1 MPQQPPTTFRIEDLK
16 ARLKLEPKSRLFYPL
31 AEELRKLDRFEDA
44 EKVLRSGL
52 AVHSSYVSAWIS
64 LGRVLQEQQK
74 HEPAVETLQRACT
87 LDPGNVVAARLLGDS
102 YYALGQPVEA
112 IKKYKL
118 VRALLP
124 ADESVRE
131 TIARL
136 EVEIH
141 RGGPA
146 APALPME
153 RQFEPPV
160 APAAKQTEPF
170 AETEPFKAEEPPVPL
185 TPAFSGDAPVQA
197 VDVDAAMSG
206 AAFTQITSEDRAAS
220 LPRDEVEPF
229 PVVEPEPQ
237 RPGTGDV
244 FTANTESTATETPGS
259 PLVTKTMADLYQRQG
274 HTEEA
279 REIYGKLAQ
288 PAASGATEG
297 SRKQVVQ
304 KLESWLSKVGR
315 K

>member
-1 MPQQPPTTFRIEDLK
+1 MFTVMPQKPPTTFRIEDLK

-44 EKVLRSGL
+44 EKILRNGL
-52 AVHSSYVSAWIS
+52 TVHSSYISAWIS

-74 HEPAVETLQRACT
+74 HDQAVEPLHRACT

-102 YYALGQPVEA
+102 YYAVGQLVEA

-131 TIARL
+131 VIARL

-141 RGGPA
+141 RGA
-146 APALPME
+146 
-153 RQFEPPV
+153 PV
-160 APAAKQTEPF
+160 APAA
-170 AETEPFKAEEPPVPL
+170 PVERAQSPVEMTADQGPRTSDL
-185 TPAFSGDAPVQA
+185 SVESTAVSGEAPSA
-197 VDVDAAMSG
+197 
-206 AAFTQITSEDRAAS
+206 AAFTIVTAKDQGELERK
-220 LPRDEVEPF
+220 DETGPF
-229 PVVEPEPQ
+229 PVFEPEPQ
-237 RPGTGDV
+237 LTGPQDV
-244 FTANTESTATETPGS
+244 FSASGGPATQPTASQTS
-259 PLVTKTMADLYQRQG
+259 PEPLMTKTMADLYQQQG
-274 HTEEA
+274 HTKEA
-279 REIYGKLAQ
+279 GEIYGKLAGQ
-288 PAASGATEG
+288 SAAPGEDG
-297 SRKQVVQ
+297 SRKQVVH